1 MTASG
6 AVLTVADCGA
16 GPAESVRENL
26 FEPFV
31 TEKADGVGLG
41 LSVAREMVEQ
51 HGGTIHWRRA
61 DGMTYFIVELP
72 VEAMETSRVEA
83 VGCR

>member
-1 MTASG
+1 
-6 AVLTVADCGA
+6 
-16 GPAESVRENL
+16 L

-41 LSVAREMVEQ
+41 LSVAHDVVEQ
-51 HGGTIHWRRA
+51 HGGTIQWRREG
-61 DGMTYFIVELP
+61 GMTYFVVELP
-72 VEAMETSRVEA
+72 VEELEAHRVEA